1 MSSFYENDDDVLQMI
16 QQIKKITNESKRK
29 FEHEIDY
36 LVEDT
41 KKSLISTVNQEKNAI
56 KNTAEEKL
64 NRYRENILK
73 QEKNIK
79 EKHRIY
85 QKLKTELAE
94 VANNYKNKIK
104 DFYKETEDIINVY
117 ESEKKELETLED
129 REWKELNAQSIEILN
144 KTKSKIYAN
153 KEETNEKL
161 RKVLKSIL

>member
-1 MSSFYENDDDVLQMI
+1 MSNFYENDDDVLQMI

-36 LVEDT
+36 LVKDT
-41 KKSLISTVNQEKNAI
+41 KNCLINTVNHEKNAI

-64 NRYRENILK
+64 NKYRENILK

-104 DFYKETEDIINVY
+104 VIYFKHFRIYLFNYIK
-117 ESEKKELETLED
+117 S
-129 REWKELNAQSIEILN
+129 SIHYI
-144 KTKSKIYAN
+144 
-153 KEETNEKL
+153 
-161 RKVLKSIL
+161 